1 MPTLDEEFSASW
13 EAPAD
18 PSLPA
23 WCRLPAKVIVY
34 TASDWVR
41 AAQKLTGDTT
51 PCAEVFLSIPPLAAD
66 KTRFRV
72 LQDDLV
78 RAVSPQVHP
87 VAEIHTG
94 GWQTWVNAN
103 RKTWYEAV
111 EARRRMAD
119 AGYDVTKGETWA
131 VNEFSSAVRR
141 GDGNARANMRELVR
155 GLREGAP
162 GMPEARGIVFVI
174 GLSQRLADTSVYKAT
189 MKGFLADSA
198 FWQSMRESVRFF
210 AQEVYADSRSWGVP
224 GSSRNERAR
233 HLKDYLQHVIE
244 LAEAGPEE
252 VATAVEY
259 LRSAFLPLGSA
270 AWPWADSFGDTDMP
284 AEQMQHFVSTQ
295 TFAIRHYAGSHP
307 QSGPGERI
315 GFAYAPNPA
324 RAREPGFAA
333 GNGLVL
339 DRLSAALRDSYDR
352 GGGSQMGACGEPGA
366 HDWCEGERADAVFNP
381 AWRLLQSWE

>member
-34 TASDWVR
+34 TASDWLR

-174 GLSQRLADTSVYKAT
+174 G
-189 MKGFLADSA
+189 
-198 FWQSMRESVRFF
+198 
-210 AQEVYADSRSWGVP
+210 
-224 GSSRNERAR
+224 
-233 HLKDYLQHVIE
+233 
-244 LAEAGPEE
+244 
-252 VATAVEY
+252 
-259 LRSAFLPLGSA
+259 
-270 AWPWADSFGDTDMP
+270 
-284 AEQMQHFVSTQ
+284 
-295 TFAIRHYAGSHP
+295 
-307 QSGPGERI
+307 
-315 GFAYAPNPA
+315 
-324 RAREPGFAA
+324 
-333 GNGLVL
+333 
-339 DRLSAALRDSYDR
+339 
-352 GGGSQMGACGEPGA
+352 
-366 HDWCEGERADAVFNP
+366 
-381 AWRLLQSWE
+381 